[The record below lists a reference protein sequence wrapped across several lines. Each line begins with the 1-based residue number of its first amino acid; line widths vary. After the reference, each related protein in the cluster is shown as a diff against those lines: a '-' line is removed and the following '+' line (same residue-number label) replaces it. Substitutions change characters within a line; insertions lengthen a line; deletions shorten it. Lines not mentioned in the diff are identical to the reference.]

1 MPRLNLVPVIVVVLF
16 LSFVTTGC
24 AVLLIGTGGAIGG
37 YALSQDSAEG
47 YVDYPMD
54 RVWNASR
61 EILKSKGAIVS
72 ENRADGKIEA
82 SVDEITVKVQI
93 KELTSKTTKLKVSA
107 RKSLLPKVKVAQ
119 DIYVRIAKRVG

>member
-1 MPRLNLVPVIVVVLF
+1 MPRLNLILVLIAVLF
-16 LSFVTTGC
+16 LSFAATGC
-24 AVLLIGTGGAIGG
+24 AVMLIGTGGAIGG

-82 SVDEITVKVQI
+82 SVDEVNVKVQL
-93 KELTSKTTKLKVSA
+93 KELTSKTVKLKVSA
-107 RKSLLPKVKVAQ
+107 RKNLLPKVKVAQ